1 VTSDASLQTMMQ
13 QTTTLVAD
21 TVVPMDTK
29 SKKNAYTKAQIK
41 FFQRQ
46 NLFNLIDRTSE
57 YRLRQVMKEI
67 ICKNGRTASD
77 WVMAELLVC
86 ESEVKPW
93 EEGDDDLGS
102 DWEEEEERERE
113 EEEERER
120 EAEEEEREREEE
132 EEEREREEEEERER
146 EEEEEREREEEEE
159 REREELEELGM
170 EKLEEL
176 GRERLKELQ
185 AKLEAK
191 ASQTNSNAETNA
203 ALPTLDATQAPVST
217 VVLEPPTMNAQSK
230 VEANAALPTLNATQS
245 PVSTVVLELP
255 TTNAQIH
262 KVHKRMRPRY
272 AKCVNCKEEFDVS
285 CNEKGDCRYHPG
297 KLLA

>member
-1 VTSDASLQTMMQ
+1 MMQ

-21 TVVPMDTK
+21 TVAPMDTK
-29 SKKNAYTKAQIK
+29 PKKNAYTKAQIK
-41 FFQRQ
+41 FIQGQ

-57 YRLRQVMKEI
+57 YRLRQVMKDI
-67 ICKNGRTASD
+67 IFKNGRLASD

-132 EEEREREEEEERER
+132 EE
-146 EEEEEREREEEEE
+146 
-159 REREELEELGM
+159 REREELEEFGM
-170 EKLEEL
+170 ERLEEL
-176 GRERLKELQ
+176 GRERLKKLN

-203 ALPTLDATQAPVST
+203 ALPTLDATQSPVST
-217 VVLEPPTMNAQSK
+217 VMLEPSTRSAHSN

-255 TTNAQIH
+255 TTSAQIP

-272 AKCVNCKEEFDVS
+272 AKCVNCKKEFDVS
-285 CNEKGDCRYHPG
+285 CNEKGGCRYHPG
-297 KLLA
+297 KLLAYLLFLHTATYALFLIR